1 MACTLFH
8 GYAPPPH
15 VRPIVSGVIAAVI
28 RAVPTMSKSSQ
39 RSVLGGED
47 QRQKQISKD
56 EVLTRNA

>member
-1 MACTLFH
+1 M
-8 GYAPPPH
+8 
-15 VRPIVSGVIAAVI
+15 SGVIAAVI